1 MKKIIIIVLCLY
13 LFSCGRKDLHDTAS
27 TMPSIHISSNGD
39 TIIFDNL
46 EQVNLFETEIIKP
59 DTLETQ
65 LEAPGKIAALIMS
78 SQQGADRPLILF
90 DDPELSGNYT
100 QLIQHQINI
109 HQIQNVNIKQRQIEL
124 ERIKDLY
131 TKGASSGQDLLNAE
145 TALAIEMTNLL
156 NEKAALIEHE
166 TKLISAGF
174 SVEQLKKTPPGSAIL
189 ICEIPENLMNYVQSN
204 QTCFIHF
211 SAMANQDIKAKVEAL
226 ADIVDNETRM
236 IKVRILLN
244 QQSGIIKLGMFAQV
258 KFYLKKFE
266 GLSVNKSSLITV
278 QGKHYVFVKKNIN
291 TMVRR
296 QVKIG
301 SQMENRVVVYD
312 GIKVGEEVVIT
323 QAFQLKGLSFGY

>member
-1 MKKIIIIVLCLY
+1 MKKIIKIILY
-13 LFSCGRKDLHDTAS
+13 LFLLGCGRKDLHDPAS
-27 TMPSIHISSNGD
+27 TKPFIHVSSNGD
-39 TIIFDNL
+39 TITFDKID
-46 EQVNLFETEIIKP
+46 QVKLFETEIIKP

-65 LEAPGKIAALIMS
+65 LDAPGKIAALILS

-109 HQIQNVNIKQRQIEL
+109 QQIQNVNIKQRQIEL

-131 TKGASSGQDLLNAE
+131 AKGASSGQDLLNAE
-145 TALAIEMTNLL
+145 TALAMEMTHLS

-189 ICEIPENLMNYVQSN
+189 ICDIPENLMNYIQEG
-204 QTCFIHF
+204 QTCYIHF
-211 SAMANQDIKAKVEAL
+211 SSLANQNIRAKVEAL

-236 IKVRILLN
+236 IKVRIVLN
-244 QQSGIIKLGMFAQV
+244 QQSGKIKLGMFAQV
-258 KFYLKKFE
+258 KFDLKKFE
-266 GLSVNKSSLITV
+266 GLSVSKSSLITV
-278 QGKHYVFVKKNIN
+278 QGKHYVFVKKNAN
-291 TMVRR
+291 TMERR
-296 QVKIG
+296 QIKIG
-301 SQMENRVVVYD
+301 SQMGNRIVVYD
-312 GIKVGEEVVIT
+312 GIKAGEEVVIN